1 MGESDVVFFGQVDKI
16 FENLM
21 DDEGIL
27 VDVISVDRVLQ
38 LFVELVVVIMDVL
51 DKEDVEVEDG
61 DDSVDELD
69 S

>member
-61 DDSVDELD
+61 EDSVDELD

>member
-1 MGESDVVFFGQVDKI
+1 MGEFDVVFFGQVDK
-16 FENLM
+16 FFDNLM

-38 LFVELVVVIMDVL
+38 FFVELVVVIMDVL

-61 DDSVDELD
+61 EDSVDELD

>member
-16 FENLM
+16 FDNLM

>member
-1 MGESDVVFFGQVDKI
+1 MGEFDVVFFGQVDK
-16 FENLM
+16 FFDNLM

-61 DDSVDELD
+61 EDSVDELD

>member
-1 MGESDVVFFGQVDKI
+1 MGELDVVFFGQVDK
-16 FENLM
+16 FFDNLM

-61 DDSVDELD
+61 EDSVDELD

>member
-1 MGESDVVFFGQVDKI
+1 MGEFDVFFGQVDK
-16 FENLM
+16 FFDNLM

>member
-1 MGESDVVFFGQVDKI
+1 MGESDVVFFGQVDK
-16 FENLM
+16 FFDNLM

-38 LFVELVVVIMDVL
+38 FFVELVVVIMDVL

-61 DDSVDELD
+61 EDSVDELD

>member
-1 MGESDVVFFGQVDKI
+1 MGELDVVFFSQVDKI
-16 FENLM
+16 FDNLM

-61 DDSVDELD
+61 EDSVDELD

>member
-16 FENLM
+16 FDNLM

-51 DKEDVEVEDG
+51 DKEDVELEDG
-61 DDSVDELD
+61 EDSVDELD

>member
-1 MGESDVVFFGQVDKI
+1 MGEFDVVFFGQVDK
-16 FENLM
+16 FFDNLM

>member
-1 MGESDVVFFGQVDKI
+1 MGEFDVVFFGQVDK
-16 FENLM
+16 FFDNLM

-51 DKEDVEVEDG
+51 DKEDVELEDG
-61 DDSVDELD
+61 EDSVDELD

>member
-1 MGESDVVFFGQVDKI
+1 MGESDVVFFGQVDK
-16 FENLM
+16 FFDNLM

-51 DKEDVEVEDG
+51 DKEDVELEDG
-61 DDSVDELD
+61 EDSVDELD

>member
-1 MGESDVVFFGQVDKI
+1 MGELDVVFFGQVDKI

>member
-1 MGESDVVFFGQVDKI
+1 MGESDVVFFGQVDK
-16 FENLM
+16 FFDNLM

-61 DDSVDELD
+61 EDSVDELD

>member
-1 MGESDVVFFGQVDKI
+1 MGELDVVFFGQVDKI
-16 FENLM
+16 FDNLM

>member
-1 MGESDVVFFGQVDKI
+1 MGESDVVFFGQVDK
-16 FENLM
+16 FFDNLM

>member
-16 FENLM
+16 FDNLM

-61 DDSVDELD
+61 EDSVDELD

>member
-1 MGESDVVFFGQVDKI
+1 MGESDVIFFGQVDK
-16 FENLM
+16 FFDNLM

>member
-1 MGESDVVFFGQVDKI
+1 M
-16 FENLM
+16 
-21 DDEGIL
+21 
-27 VDVISVDRVLQ
+27 
-38 LFVELVVVIMDVL
+38 ELVVVIMDVL

>member
-1 MGESDVVFFGQVDKI
+1 MGESDVVFFGQVDK
-16 FENLM
+16 FFDNLM

-51 DKEDVEVEDG
+51 DKEDVEMEDG
-61 DDSVDELD
+61 EDSVDELD

>member
-1 MGESDVVFFGQVDKI
+1 MGELDVVFFGQVDKI
-16 FENLM
+16 FDNLM

-61 DDSVDELD
+61 EDSVDELD

>member
-1 MGESDVVFFGQVDKI
+1 MGELDVVFFGQVDK
-16 FENLM
+16 FFDNLM

>member
-1 MGESDVVFFGQVDKI
+1 MGELDVVFFGQVDKI
-16 FENLM
+16 FDNLM
-21 DDEGIL
+21 DDVGIL